1 MPKVAIIIINYNGL
15 QYLPDCLNSLASLTY
30 PREDFKVFFGDNASS
45 DTSVEYVKNNFPQ
58 IEVSVNEKNLGFA
71 AANNLLMEKALNSGF
86 DYIFLLNQDTI
97 CQPDVLDILISEME
111 KDLSAGS
118 IQPRLMLWPEKNK
131 INSLGNSLHYLG
143 FGFSAGGYQEFDGS
157 SELRE
162 TAYASGA
169 AVIYR
174 SQALKKTGLFDPDFF
189 MYHEDMDLGWKLRL
203 CGYKNMVA
211 LNAVI
216 YHKYSFS
223 KSMKKYYFMERNR
236 FICLLENYDLF
247 TFLLISPALLAMEMG
262 LLVFSFINGFWRE
275 KLKVYAY
282 FFKIKNW
289 QKIIVNRKFKQNLR
303 TIKDKDIVSLFCGKI
318 QFQEI
323 DNPILKYIA
332 NPVFNA
338 YWQIVRFLI
347 RW

>member
-1 MPKVAIIIINYNGL
+1 MPKVAIVIINYNGL
-15 QYLPDCLNSLASLTY
+15 QYLPDCLHSLASLKY
-30 PREDFKVFFGDNASS
+30 SREDFKVFFGDNASS
-45 DTSVEYVKNNFPQ
+45 DASVEYVKNNFPQ
-58 IEVSVNEKNLGFA
+58 IEVSVNDKNLGFA

-86 DYIFLLNQDTI
+86 DYVFLLNQDTI
-97 CQPDVLDILISEME
+97 CQSDVLDILISEME
-111 KDLSAGS
+111 KDLSIGS

-131 INSLGNSLHYLG
+131 VNSLGNSLHYLG
-143 FGFSAGGYQEFDGS
+143 FGFSAGGYQEFDGRF
-157 SELRE
+157 ELRE

-211 LNAVI
+211 LDAVI

-236 FICLLENYDLF
+236 YICLLENYNLF
-247 TFLLISPALLAMEMG
+247 TFLLILPALLAMELG
-262 LLVFSFINGFWRE
+262 LFVFSFFNGFWRE

-282 FFKIKNW
+282 FFKVKNW
-289 QKIIVNRKFKQNLR
+289 QKIMVNRKFKQNLR
-303 TIKDKDIVSLFCGKI
+303 TIKDKDIVRLFCGRI

-323 DNPILKYIA
+323 DNPILKYVA

-338 YWQIVRFLI
+338 YWQIVKFLI